1 MENKKF
7 KKNTIIAI
15 FKRVTNEEKEVAL
28 QHEVELLNVNA
39 HVPNKSTLSKWRNV
53 LWVGHKSELQS
64 YYQTRK
70 SNKKQNV
77 ESKR

>member
-28 QHEVELLNVNA
+28 QHEV
-39 HVPNKSTLSKWRNV
+39 
-53 LWVGHKSELQS
+53 
-64 YYQTRK
+64 
-70 SNKKQNV
+70 
-77 ESKR
+77 